1 MNPQQRHRDVA
12 AYALG
17 VLEPA
22 DAFRFGEHLSHC
34 VMCAV
39 QLTDFAS
46 VAASLAEL
54 AGPGRVE
61 PRPGRRLLERLT
73 DEVAA
78 LRRRSRRRRLRLIAV
93 AAALIVTLPAAALT
107 LQGGRNTGGSIGA
120 QRIFARDN
128 TSGVTAHVAL
138 EDRGWGTSVALQ
150 LAGLTGPRSC
160 RLIAIGKDGAEHRVL
175 SWAVPAGGYG
185 VPGSPGHERPLDIEG
200 GTGLRSAEIGHWEVR
215 TQDGERLL
223 SIGG

>member
-22 DAFRFGEHLSHC
+22 EAYRFEEHLSDC

-54 AGPGRVE
+54 AGPGRLE
-61 PRPGRRLLERLT
+61 PRPSHRLLERLT

-78 LRRRSRRRRLRLIAV
+78 LRRRSSRRRTRLVAV
-93 AAALIVTLPAAALT
+93 AAALIVALPVGVTAL
-107 LQGGRNTGGSIGA
+107 QDEGSVSV
-120 QRIFARDN
+120 QRIFATD
-128 TSGVTAHVAL
+128 TASGVTADVAL
-138 EDRGWGTSVALQ
+138 EERGWGTAVALQ
-150 LAGLTGPRSC
+150 LAGLTGPRTC
-160 RLIAIGKDGAEHRVL
+160 RLIAVGKDGAEHPVL
-175 SWAVPAGGYG
+175 SWTVPAGGFG
-185 VPGSPGHERPLDIEG
+185 IAGPPGHEQPLDIEG
-200 GTGLRSAEIGHWEVR
+200 GTDLRSSEIGHWEVR

-223 SIGG
+223 AIGG